1 MEHYLRSFPPS
12 ILNKLDT
19 QFRQPPLYFS
29 ALVPGDDQAAELM
42 KLLIRNGANPMFKDN
57 HEQSVLFYIC
67 REGSSV

>member
-1 MEHYLRSFPPS
+1 
-12 ILNKLDT
+12 LDT